1 MLAFCRVVTAG
12 YMVRLSVG
20 LNWVW
25 FFALAICAVRTVVF
39 PLVHK
44 SRYWQSSKTLIGILR
59 ASQHGQQAV
68 VIALGHE
75 LDCLIV
81 EPGVR
86 NLPDHA
92 VILPVWCLQSE
103 AGLVRVYRIYLD
115 LLLCFQDNST
125 LLGEEVLDLK
135 VSPAIMGKTD
145 HPLCHW
151 PCHEVLRVERRPNKN
166 GVKFLS

>member
-1 MLAFCRVVTAG
+1 M
-12 YMVRLSVG
+12 
-20 LNWVW
+20 
-25 FFALAICAVRTVVF
+25 
-39 PLVHK
+39 
-44 SRYWQSSKTLIGILR
+44 R

-145 HPLCHW
+145 HPLCH
-151 PCHEVLRVERRPNKN
+151 
-166 GVKFLS
+166 